1 MIHWLSDYNYD
12 FALASIPVQLLI
24 ILFYSFRRNLPI
36 RSSHCFLAIMISNLT
51 MTLADIVSCEMNE
64 VWTSFPMW
72 IMYAINMLYFL
83 PFLIRGWAL
92 FAYTS
97 EVCGA
102 FRKLGRW
109 FRIVTLIP
117 VSVGVFLTLST
128 PWTSAIFTINPETG
142 YHNCALYQTIYFS
155 TYFYIGASFVSLIVG
170 WKGLRKRNR
179 VGLFSCN
186 TALLLGIIF
195 RKLFI
200 NTLVTSYFS
209 IIVILIIFFSAE
221 NPDLFYDRRIGL
233 FNKYAFALICDDF
246 LEKNIPVSA
255 IMVSAHDFDTAK
267 HLYGANQI
275 QRQLELVSKR
285 IKGITPKTN
294 IFYLGGGRF
303 IILSRENADTP
314 ELTARKWKRQF
325 ERQLKL
331 SNETVPMTFTVM
343 LIPFDILK
351 REIERIEELIN
362 FASGRS
368 YHENQRGN
376 YAITE
381 AILSKL
387 QREKDIEAA
396 LKKALE
402 HHRVEVFFQPIYST
416 GADRVVGAEA
426 LARLNDDNMGYIPPN
441 EFIRVAERNG
451 DITELG
457 RQIFDRVCRFVNN
470 ENVVNQGIEFINV
483 NLSPAQCLDDDL
495 AADLSGIAFKH
506 GVPMNMFDFEITESF
521 IDDHQAIVNQMTRL
535 QASGA
540 ELSLDDF
547 GTGASNIAQLLK
559 LPIHVVKLDMS
570 VVHSYFKGESKLLP
584 DLIQMFRNSNM
595 KIVVEGV
602 ETVDMK
608 TQLAEMGCDYEQGY
622 FFSKPV
628 PPSAFLAY
636 LRATR

>member
-1 MIHWLSDYNYD
+1 
-12 FALASIPVQLLI
+12 
-24 ILFYSFRRNLPI
+24 
-36 RSSHCFLAIMISNLT
+36 
-51 MTLADIVSCEMNE
+51 
-64 VWTSFPMW
+64 
-72 IMYAINMLYFL
+72 MYAINMLYFL

-233 FNKYAFALICDDF
+233 FNKYAFALIWDDF

-331 SNETVPMTFTVM
+331 SDETVPMTFTVM

-547 GTGASNIAQLLK
+547 GTGTSNIAQLLK

-584 DLIQMFRNSNM
+584 DLIQMFRNSDM

>member
-1 MIHWLSDYNYD
+1 M
-12 FALASIPVQLLI
+12 
-24 ILFYSFRRNLPI
+24 
-36 RSSHCFLAIMISNLT
+36 
-51 MTLADIVSCEMNE
+51 
-64 VWTSFPMW
+64 
-72 IMYAINMLYFL
+72 
-83 PFLIRGWAL
+83 
-92 FAYTS
+92 
-97 EVCGA
+97 
-102 FRKLGRW
+102 
-109 FRIVTLIP
+109 
-117 VSVGVFLTLST
+117 FLTLST

-155 TYFYIGASFVSLIVG
+155 TYIYIGASFVFLIVG

-195 RKLFI
+195 RKPFI

-233 FNKYAFALICDDF
+233 FNKYAFALIWDDF

-331 SNETVPMTFTVM
+331 SDETVPMTFTVM

-351 REIERIEELIN
+351 REIKRIEELIN

>member
-1 MIHWLSDYNYD
+1 M
-12 FALASIPVQLLI
+12 
-24 ILFYSFRRNLPI
+24 
-36 RSSHCFLAIMISNLT
+36 
-51 MTLADIVSCEMNE
+51 
-64 VWTSFPMW
+64 
-72 IMYAINMLYFL
+72 
-83 PFLIRGWAL
+83 
-92 FAYTS
+92 
-97 EVCGA
+97 
-102 FRKLGRW
+102 
-109 FRIVTLIP
+109 
-117 VSVGVFLTLST
+117 
-128 PWTSAIFTINPETG
+128 
-142 YHNCALYQTIYFS
+142 
-155 TYFYIGASFVSLIVG
+155 
-170 WKGLRKRNR
+170 
-179 VGLFSCN
+179 
-186 TALLLGIIF
+186 
-195 RKLFI
+195 
-200 NTLVTSYFS
+200 
-209 IIVILIIFFSAE
+209 
-221 NPDLFYDRRIGL
+221 
-233 FNKYAFALICDDF
+233 
-246 LEKNIPVSA
+246 
-255 IMVSAHDFDTAK
+255 
-267 HLYGANQI
+267 
-275 QRQLELVSKR
+275 
-285 IKGITPKTN
+285 
-294 IFYLGGGRF
+294 
-303 IILSRENADTP
+303 
-314 ELTARKWKRQF
+314 
-325 ERQLKL
+325 
-331 SNETVPMTFTVM
+331 
-343 LIPFDILK
+343 
-351 REIERIEELIN
+351 
-362 FASGRS
+362 
-368 YHENQRGN
+368 
-376 YAITE
+376 
-381 AILSKL
+381 

-402 HHRVEVFFQPIYST
+402 QHRVEVFFQPIYST

-470 ENVVNQGIEFINV
+470 EKVVNQGIEFINV

-547 GTGASNIAQLLK
+547 GTGTSNIAQLLK

>member
-36 RSSHCFLAIMISNLT
+36 RSSNCFLAVMISNLT

-128 PWTSAIFTINPETG
+128 PWTSAIFTMNPETG

-186 TALLLGIIF
+186 TVLLLGIIF

-267 HLYGANQI
+267 HLYGVNQI

-314 ELTARKWKRQF
+314 ELTARKWKRQ
-325 ERQLKL
+325 
-331 SNETVPMTFTVM
+331 
-343 LIPFDILK
+343 
-351 REIERIEELIN
+351 ERIEELIN

-402 HHRVEVFFQPIYST
+402 QHRVEVFFQPIYST

-470 ENVVNQGIEFINV
+470 ENVVSQGIEFINV

-584 DLIQMFRNSNM
+584 DLIQMFRNSDM

-602 ETVDMK
+602 ETVEMK

-628 PPSAFLAY
+628 PPNAFLAY